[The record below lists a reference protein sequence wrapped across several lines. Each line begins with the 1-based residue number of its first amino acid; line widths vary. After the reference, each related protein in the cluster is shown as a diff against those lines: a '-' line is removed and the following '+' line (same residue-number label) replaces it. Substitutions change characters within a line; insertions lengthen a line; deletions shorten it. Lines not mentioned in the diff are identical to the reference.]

1 MADQPAKHARD
12 HLYGGQAVLEGVMM
26 RGRDHWALAV
36 RLPSEEIHVES
47 HDIQTAAARHP
58 VLGRPG
64 IRGVVVLWQ
73 SLSIGIRALSI
84 SARVS
89 SPEDV
94 ELSSA
99 TMGISLAVA
108 GVVFIG
114 VFVVFPAVLFD
125 WLRHI
130 IGSGLLANVLEG
142 VFRVALFLL
151 YLAAIGRTKD
161 IRRVFE
167 YHGAEHKTIAAYEHD
182 EPLTPGAVDRYST
195 LHVRCG
201 TNFLLIV
208 MILTII
214 VFAFFGTPPIAW
226 RIASRIIAIPLIAA
240 GAYELLRLGARF
252 PNSAVMRAVMTPGL
266 WLQRIT
272 TKPPDAGQIEVA
284 ITSFREVLRA
294 ERDGAWAAGASQ
306 PSSPQRPP
314 ATVEVDGGPG
324 GSPSGETRPPGDRR
338 R

>member
-1 MADQPAKHARD
+1 MAEQPPRPARD

-36 RLPSEEIHVES
+36 RLPTDDIHLES
-47 HDIQTAAARHP
+47 HDIETAAARHP
-58 VLGRPG
+58 VLGKPG
-64 IRGVVVLWQ
+64 IRGVIVLWQ

-94 ELSSA
+94 ELSST

-108 GVVFIG
+108 GVVFLG
-114 VFVVFPAVLFD
+114 AFVVFPAILFD

-142 VFRVALFLL
+142 VFRVGLFLL

-167 YHGAEHKTIAAYEHD
+167 YHGAEHKTIAAFEHD
-182 EPLTPGAVDRYST
+182 EPLTPEAVDRYST

-214 VFAFFGTPPIAW
+214 VFAFFGTPSIAW
-226 RIASRIIAIPLIAA
+226 RIGSRIIAIPLIAA
-240 GAYELLRLGARF
+240 AAYELLRLGARF
-252 PNSAVMRAVMTPGL
+252 PNSAIMRAVMTPGL

-272 TKPPDAGQIEVA
+272 TKPPDDRQIEVA
-284 ITSFREVLRA
+284 IASFREVLRA
-294 ERDGAWAAGASQ
+294 ERDGARTPDGPGRSSSGRAPGG
-306 PSSPQRPP
+306 PSSGGGP
-314 ATVEVDGGPG
+314 DGGA
-324 GSPSGETRPPGDRR
+324 GEAPLTGEPRR
-338 R
+338 